1 MAVVTTTT
9 SDAAVVATDLPAG
22 RYVEW
27 GPIIVGTLGALA
39 ITIVLMTF
47 GGALGLSVT
56 SAQPYAG
63 LSAKALAVLAGL
75 YVALVHVA
83 SFATGGYLAGRMRTP
98 WRTTDTVESHFR
110 DGGHGFA
117 VWALGVV
124 LGAVFAMSGVGA
136 VLKAAIGAA
145 TAVASAGVAGAAAN
159 PQTPAALQQ
168 LSLQPTD
175 YAVDRLLAPGP
186 GAAAPAGATAPAG
199 GPAAASRADLAGPI
213 ARAFAANADNPQ
225 LDARD
230 RTWLAS
236 LVSQRTGL
244 SQADA
249 EKRVDEAFAELKA
262 AEQKARDAADKARKA
277 TLIAAFL
284 AAATLAIGC
293 AAACA
298 GAAARC
304 APSRRAHAGGAV
316 RLATVLVAATIIM
329 EPGCVCSRACRCAGS
344 RPTAKPRTTGLSA
357 LPAPAPST
365 PRPC

>member
-9 SDAAVVATDLPAG
+9 DAAVVATDLPVG

-39 ITIVLMTF
+39 ITVVLMTF

-75 YVALVHVA
+75 YAALVHVA

-98 WRTTDTVESHFR
+98 WTTTDLVERHFR

-124 LGAVFAMSGVGA
+124 LGAVFALSGVSAVVKTAVGA
-136 VLKAAIGAA
+136 T
-145 TAVASAGVAGAAAN
+145 TAVAAAGAAGAAAN

-168 LSLQPTD
+168 ISMQPTD
-175 YAVDRLLAPGP
+175 YAVDRLLAPAP
-186 GAAAPAGATAPAG
+186 GGAAPAGAAAG
-199 GPAAASRADLAGPI
+199 GPPAASRADLAAPI
-213 ARAFAANADNPQ
+213 ARAFAANMNNPQ

-230 RTWLAS
+230 RAWLAS

-244 SQADA
+244 PQADA

-262 AEQKARDAADKARKA
+262 AEQKARDAADRARKA
-277 TLIAAFL
+277 TLIAGFL
-284 AAATLAIGC
+284 AAATMAIGC

-298 GAAARC
+298 GAALGAHHRDERTLVVLFG
-304 APSRRAHAGGAV
+304 SRRFW
-316 RLATVLVAATIIM
+316 
-329 EPGCVCSRACRCAGS
+329 
-344 RPTAKPRTTGLSA
+344 
-357 LPAPAPST
+357 
-365 PRPC
+365 